1 MSRTPAVPCAACP
14 CGRLQ
19 GSGAKAKPLAYAD
32 CCGRFIDH
40 WDAQPA
46 PDAECLMRSRY
57 TAFVCERA
65 DYLLAT
71 WHPSHRPALLDFDAA
86 AQWLGLEVRGHWV
99 KDADHAEVEFVARH
113 RLGGRAVRLHER
125 SRFVREGGRW
135 YYVDGDMLPVR

>member
-1 MSRTPAVPCAACP
+1 MSRTPAVPSAACP

-99 KDADHAEVEFVARH
+99 KDVDHAEVEFVARH